1 LRTAKRNSIF
11 LAKEYIIMSSHNPLR
26 PKSSLLEQKAKSR
39 SGLQMVMIIVVVH
52 VVFLG
57 GLLFSG
63 CRPEQSASE
72 TVTNTNTIPVLPP
85 IGGEVASPPD
95 TNMVTVVEPPTNV
108 INVTPAAPP
117 LPTTGVPK
125 PPPVTR
131 DTEPVENIVPL
142 VPEPTGK
149 PEVPMAA
156 GEIEYVVGKGD
167 NFTIIAR
174 KHGVSVQA
182 VVQANPAVEPNRIA
196 IGQVLIIP
204 PSGPKP
210 PAPVL
215 PEGTVVYE
223 VKAGD
228 SLYAIA
234 QEHKT
239 SVKAIR
245 DANNLTT
252 SKIQPGQKLTIS
264 LQQTDN

>member
-1 LRTAKRNSIF
+1 
-11 LAKEYIIMSSHNPLR
+11 MSSHNPLR

-39 SGLQMVMIIVVVH
+39 SGLQIVMIIVAVH

-63 CRPEQSASE
+63 CRPEQPASD

-95 TNMVTVVEPPTNV
+95 TNMVTVVEPPTNA
-108 INVTPAAPP
+108 TPAAPP
-117 LPTTGVPK
+117 LPTTGEPK

-131 DTEPVENIVPL
+131 DTESVEDIVPL
-142 VPEPTGK
+142 VPEPTGE
-149 PEVPMAA
+149 PEVPVAA
-156 GEIEYVVGKGD
+156 GEIEYVVAKGD

-174 KHGVSVQA
+174 KHGVTVQA
-182 VVQANPAVEPNRIA
+182 IAKANPAVEPNRIA

-204 PSGPKP
+204 ASAPKP
-210 PAPVL
+210 AAPAL

-252 SKIQPGQKLTIS
+252 SKIQPGQKLTIPS
-264 LQQTDN
+264 PPTDN